1 MDLVK
6 KVEACN
12 SDKKLHSCDRR
23 ENEKNEN
30 DDKTN
35 ETTGRETATKVRIVT

>member
-1 MDLVK
+1 MGMVK
-6 KVEACN
+6 KVEACK
-12 SDKKLHSCDRR
+12 SDKKHHNGDRR

-30 DDKTN
+30 DDKIN

>member
-12 SDKKLHSCDRR
+12 SDKKHHNGDRR
-23 ENEKNEN
+23 DNEKNEN
-30 DDKTN
+30 DDKTI